1 MTVSTF
7 WIEGED
13 LLWELYLAVLSLR
26 SSNSFSELPDTL
38 GASECNIRRLV
49 FHLTWTEFI
58 MTEGIPLLITGSS
71 EHKAC
76 ILNLLLGDHHE
87 EYQREK
93 MDN

>member
-1 MTVSTF
+1 
-7 WIEGED
+7 
-13 LLWELYLAVLSLR
+13 
-26 SSNSFSELPDTL
+26 
-38 GASECNIRRLV
+38 
-49 FHLTWTEFI
+49 

-71 EHKAC
+71 EHKAR